1 MAFNPQLIILVLMS
15 TSQQV
20 KAQTLIF
27 VYEQIFGD
35 LLKDPSITELAV
47 NRPDEIFFERNGRR
61 EHQAAPSLTYQQ
73 VKAFAVNAA
82 TFNSQTFE
90 EQSSP
95 VLSAVLPNG
104 EHQFA
109 ILRDGPFH
117 CTATNDKQETFIVD
131 SVCFAFLLDIKD
143 LTVHVELAWTNQTS
157 PFGMQYSKI
166 LPHAVLYSDPA
177 FANAMGFLLNHDLAM
192 MLPQLNKFRL
202 DLCGTVRLGSCV
214 VTDCIV
220 YGCIAGRNAA
230 KEKPWSRARTKGP
243 GVQLNLRPEPADS
256 RKKAARVRLNRAA
269 IVLSDRRFGA
279 FLIRDLFPLRVNI

>member
-1 MAFNPQLIILVLMS
+1 MKLEIFPAQNSALSARMAFNPQPIILVLIS

-27 VYEQIFGD
+27 LYEQIFGD

-47 NRPDEIFFERNGRR
+47 NRPGEIFFERNGRW
-61 EHQAAPSLTYQQ
+61 EHQAAPGLTYQQ
-73 VKAFAVNAA
+73 VKAFAINAA

-104 EHQFA
+104 ERLQ
-109 ILRDGPFH
+109 
-117 CTATNDKQETFIVD
+117 
-131 SVCFAFLLDIKD
+131 
-143 LTVHVELAWTNQTS
+143 
-157 PFGMQYSKI
+157 
-166 LPHAVLYSDPA
+166 AVAPPACQDDRISITIRRPSFDVRHLSGYVASGFFNEVRIPGEKSSD
-177 FANAMGFLLNHDLAM
+177 AMGFLLNHGLAM

-202 DLCGTVRLGSCV
+202 DLCGTVRLGSCA

-256 RKKAARVRLNRAA
+256 RKKPP
-269 IVLSDRRFGA
+269 A
-279 FLIRDLFPLRVNI
+279 FA